1 MAILQFISVFM
12 FLIHAYLQGN
22 PNLYS
27 DKNHHADDDV
37 DSMVIH
43 ILQNHLQHVIARI
56 VFS

>member
-1 MAILQFISVFM
+1 M
-12 FLIHAYLQGN
+12 FLIQAYLQGN
-22 PNLYS
+22 PNLYF